1 VDSRVN
7 RLEPLL
13 GSDNSREINDIHLR
27 ASRASTPISAAQQ
40 QVWQMGSVYFHM
52 VEAVF
57 NMMIICNIYHSAVR
71 KIHL

>member
-1 VDSRVN
+1 M
-7 RLEPLL
+7 
-13 GSDNSREINDIHLR
+13 
-27 ASRASTPISAAQQ
+27 PISAAQQ